1 MVMFA
6 EALERLPHEPEP
18 VHNSEYSERQGKL
31 FSHFS
36 SGDLF
41 ILPAPH
47 EATHSND
54 VNYRYRTS
62 SDFMYLTGWTE
73 PEAVF
78 VGRFDKESETWI
90 SSMFVQPKN
99 TLMEIWEG
107 RRPGLEGAL
116 ANYPIDEAYSID
128 ELREKLNDF
137 LVDTKRVFL
146 RTGVIDDIDDL
157 VTQAI
162 QRRDRNRQHFGSGPI
177 GIEDPS
183 PFLAELRLI
192 KSSSEISQMRYAAQ
206 VSSLAHELA
215 MRLQQPSLN
224 ERHLQSI
231 IEGFFTY
238 ANCSGWSYPS
248 IVGCGE
254 NATILHY
261 RANNAPCKDGDV
273 VLIDAGSEYRG
284 YAADITRS
292 WPVSGNF
299 TEAQRSLY
307 QIVLDSQK
315 AAIEQCVA
323 GNSYTAPHEAARRVL
338 AQGLIDLGIIE
349 QSLDDSLDLETGEL
363 RKWYMHNT
371 SHWIGLDVHDVGI
384 YKPDGNPRLLEPG
397 MVLTIEPG
405 LYFGAWRP
413 DVDCPPKYADIGIRI
428 EDDVLITENGP
439 DVLTKDC
446 PKEINEL
453 ESIIGQGI

>member
-107 RRPGLEGAL
+107 RRPGVEGAL

-248 IVGCGE
+248 IVGRGE
-254 NATILHY
+254 NATIQHY